1 MSAERPHKELDHTWH
16 RLALSWSTA
25 AGVCYL
31 FSAREQSLQTELCS
45 CGCQTIHIHTCWGL
59 LMSIHSNSSTCPKNS
74 RASHTKSSG
83 ISSKETLST
92 LLCTRLPAGRQ
103 GGKDKCSISRST
115 HLWQPLHN
123 TVVNALVGIVGD
135 QYIYYHHYIQWLKK
149 WTAIAK
155 IHTQ

>member
-1 MSAERPHKELDHTWH
+1 MSVERRHKELDHTWH

-25 AGVCYL
+25 AGIYYL
-31 FSAREQSLQTELCS
+31 FSAIEQFLQTEPCS
-45 CGCQTIHIHTCWGL
+45 FACQTIHRYTCWRSVMFL
-59 LMSIHSNSSTCPKNS
+59 HSSSSTCSKNF

-103 GGKDKCSISRST
+103 GGDDKCSISRPE

-123 TVVNALVGIVGD
+123 TFGNAWVGIVGD
-135 QYIYYHHYIQWLKK
+135 HYIYTITVTSSGWRSGQ
-149 WTAIAK
+149 
-155 IHTQ
+155 Q